1 MGEQYL
7 PDNRKNPAYLWEGS
21 IFMELYIDD
30 ANVQEIRRLADLYPI
45 DGVTTNPSILA
56 KTGRDPIEVL
66 KEIRSIIGRE
76 KTIFVQVIPLSS
88 QEIIQ
93 DAHAIVKLMGE
104 RTVVKIPSIPEGF
117 KAIRQLK
124 TEDIR
129 TCGTVVYTPLQ
140 ACLAAKAGAD
150 YVAPYVNRIDNMGF
164 DGVYVVCRIQD
175 ILTNQAMETKILA
188 ASFKNSQQVLSLCEY
203 GIKAVTCA
211 PSVIDNFVNNSAID
225 KAVSDFRQD
234 FFNLTGENSTMSDLI
249 GG

>member
-7 PDNRKNPAYLWEGS
+7 PDHRKNPAYLWEGS

-30 ANVQEIRRLADLYPI
+30 ANVQEIHRLADLYPI

-164 DGVYVVCRIQD
+164 DGVHVVCRIQD